1 MFRLYKGIVMYQNDK
16 ILGENYKEPQNLVIV
31 YNFLKVFYNCDTWRW
46 PCKAETCCILILN
59 NWKFEFKLTVYLL
72 FLYKCTFIDT

>member
-31 YNFLKVFYNCDTWRW
+31 YNFLKVFYNCDT
-46 PCKAETCCILILN
+46 
-59 NWKFEFKLTVYLL
+59 
-72 FLYKCTFIDT
+72 